1 MAEAELPQQEV
12 KLFSRWSFEDVQVKD
27 MSLADYLAVNSTKHA
42 AYLPHTAGSRYSAKR
57 FRKKAQCPIVELL
70 MTNSLMMLRPQQRRE
85 ELSWPCASSSTPW
98 RSSTSSPTPTPYR
111 PLSTPSS
118 TAALVI
124 RMRPVLGQACC
135 QDQLLSVYPIS
146 VC

>member
-1 MAEAELPQQEV
+1 MAEVELSQQEV

-27 MSLADYLAVNSTKHA
+27 LSLADYLAVNSTKHA

-57 FRKKAQCPIVELL
+57 FRKAQCPIVELL

-85 ELSWPCASSSTPW
+85 ELSWPCASSTTPR

-111 PLSTPSS
+111 SSSTPSS
-118 TAALVI
+118 TAALV
-124 RMRPVLGQACC
+124 RMRPVLVMFKPFGPGVQVV
-135 QDQLLSVYPIS
+135 LMFE
-146 VC
+146 